1 MFACAE
7 SNRRSQG
14 ALRWVVVVDQKRRG
28 FGDAGNR
35 CRVIDEGSLSRNRET
50 GQDEDE
56 DGDGEDQEGA
66 GWLALALIDAALLP
80 GRRRGDGTMAWRR
93 GFLSWAIS
101 PRVFGISGEERG
113 ERRPSR
119 ESMTMGIGSSS
130 VSLRA
135 GHDEEGV
142 LNATRSA
149 LLSCSFPRE
158 GSFFLRGRRGV
169 VASWPVAGRQKWTGL
184 VVGTRDASRGSCVTA
199 QCH

>member
-1 MFACAE
+1 MCPEFHCFQTRTLSIRRGAETSATSRWIGGAWPAPVGTGGEDEAGGDVLFACAE

-14 ALRWVVVVDQKRRG
+14 ALRWVVDVDQKRRG

-35 CRVIDEGSLSRNRET
+35 CRVIDEGNLSRNRET

-101 PRVFGISGEERG
+101 PSVFGISG
-113 ERRPSR
+113 
-119 ESMTMGIGSSS
+119 
-130 VSLRA
+130 
-135 GHDEEGV
+135 
-142 LNATRSA
+142 
-149 LLSCSFPRE
+149 
-158 GSFFLRGRRGV
+158 
-169 VASWPVAGRQKWTGL
+169 
-184 VVGTRDASRGSCVTA
+184 
-199 QCH
+199 